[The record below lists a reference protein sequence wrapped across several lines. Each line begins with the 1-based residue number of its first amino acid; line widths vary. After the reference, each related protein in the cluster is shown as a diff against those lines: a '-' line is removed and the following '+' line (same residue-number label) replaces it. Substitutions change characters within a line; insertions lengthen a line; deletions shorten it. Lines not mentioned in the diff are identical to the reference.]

1 MNAIEEKCIK
11 IVQNKLI
18 MSKWGDAL
26 YNFLGV
32 RRFTRAFLM
41 SLLRARASSIA
52 PLFCSDLQTSN
63 KRETFVKV
71 SLANF
76 NECKQTVFSSK

>member
-11 IVQNKLI
+11 SVQNKLI

-32 RRFTRAFLM
+32 RRFTRVFLM
-41 SLLRARASSIA
+41 WLLRARASAIA
-52 PLFCSDLQTSN
+52 HLVCLGLQTSN

-71 SLANF
+71 FLALEF
-76 NECKQTVFSSK
+76 FLPSEF

>member
-11 IVQNKLI
+11 KVQNKLI

-26 YNFLGV
+26 YKFLGV
-32 RRFTRAFLM
+32 RRFTRVFLM
-41 SLLRARASSIA
+41 WLLRVRPNAIA
-52 PLFCSDLQTSN
+52 HLFCSGMQTSN

-71 SLANF
+71 CLALKF
-76 NECKQTVFSSK
+76 FLPSEF

>member
-11 IVQNKLI
+11 SVQNKLI

-32 RRFTRAFLM
+32 RRFTR
-41 SLLRARASSIA
+41 
-52 PLFCSDLQTSN
+52 
-63 KRETFVKV
+63 
-71 SLANF
+71 
-76 NECKQTVFSSK
+76 VF

>member
-11 IVQNKLI
+11 SVQNKLI
-18 MSKWGDAL
+18 MSNWGDAL

-32 RRFTRAFLM
+32 RRFTCVFLM
-41 SLLRARASSIA
+41 WLLRARASAIA
-52 PLFCSDLQTSN
+52 PLFCSDLQNSN

-71 SLANF
+71 SLALKF
-76 NECKQTVFSSK
+76 FLPSEF

>member
-11 IVQNKLI
+11 SVENELI
-18 MSKWGDAL
+18 MSKWGDAI

-32 RRFTRAFLM
+32 RRFTCVFLM
-41 SLLRARASSIA
+41 WLLRTRASAIA
-52 PLFCSDLQTSN
+52 PLFCSGLQTSN

-71 SLANF
+71 FVALKLFLPSEF
-76 NECKQTVFSSK
+76 